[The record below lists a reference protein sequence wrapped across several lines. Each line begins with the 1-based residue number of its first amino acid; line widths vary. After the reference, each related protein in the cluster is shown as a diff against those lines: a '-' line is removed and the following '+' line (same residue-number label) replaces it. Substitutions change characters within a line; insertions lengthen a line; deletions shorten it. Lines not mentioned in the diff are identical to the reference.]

1 MIDGSEKRNRQLAFE
16 LQNSHACEKRS
27 NISQV
32 FITVVAVT
40 CQATK
45 KVFHHGKNQRDPQ
58 RPQTLKNT
66 LNFLVEFKPLIHES
80 LKDHES
86 NFRAKDQ
93 SYYGWTCML
102 QLIFIKPSDRISPES
117 FDVKKSTCCC
127 LCPGAGGN
135 SPMKGAGMLITSLQG
150 ENF

>member
-1 MIDGSEKRNRQLAFE
+1 
-16 LQNSHACEKRS
+16 
-27 NISQV
+27 
-32 FITVVAVT
+32 
-40 CQATK
+40 
-45 KVFHHGKNQRDPQ
+45 
-58 RPQTLKNT
+58 
-66 LNFLVEFKPLIHES
+66 
-80 LKDHES
+80 
-86 NFRAKDQ
+86 
-93 SYYGWTCML
+93 ML